1 MKAKKFTLLIVEDD
15 EDQRFF
21 FKKAFEGLGIEY
33 KVQLA
38 RDGEEAIAYLKGDGK
53 YHDRKTYEFPS
64 YILTDL
70 KMSPG
75 DGFHILQFL
84 KETPALSVIPVV
96 MLSSSSDADDIRQA
110 YLLGASSYFVKPA
123 GVPEIR
129 ALLKK
134 IHDYWSECET
144 PEVDAEGYALD
155 TESAGRLGARYK
167 KPKRDE
173 PPA

>member
-1 MKAKKFTLLIVEDD
+1 MKAQKYTLLIVDDD
-15 EDQRFF
+15 EDQRYF
-21 FKKAFEGLGIEY
+21 FKRAFEGVGENY
-33 KVQLA
+33 KIHLA
-38 RDGEEAIAYLKGDGK
+38 ADGDEAIAYLKGEGK
-53 YHDRKTYEFPS
+53 FRDRTKYEFPS

-96 MLSSSSDADDIRQA
+96 MPSNSIDCDDIRQA

-123 GVPEIR
+123 GVPELR

-134 IHDYWSECET
+134 IHNYWSECEV
-144 PEVDAEGYALD
+144 PAVDVDRYAVSTD
-155 TESAGRLGARYK
+155 STGRLGARYK
-167 KPKRDE
+167 KPKRK
-173 PPA
+173 